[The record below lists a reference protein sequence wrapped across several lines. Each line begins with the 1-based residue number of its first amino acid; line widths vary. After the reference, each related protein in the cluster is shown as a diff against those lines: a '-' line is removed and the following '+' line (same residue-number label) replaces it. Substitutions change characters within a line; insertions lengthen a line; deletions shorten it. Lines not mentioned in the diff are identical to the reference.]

1 MSRQS
6 AKPRDGDHKWEER
19 RGRRS
24 VPRVTAWYRD
34 GLRFACKRCGNCC
47 SGKGSVVV
55 VTPRE
60 REAIARH
67 LGMSVPEFETKH
79 ARIAW
84 YSERAGR
91 PVGEAAADD
100 DVVLVD
106 HDETGDCEWLVR
118 NADGTT
124 ACRVNAAKPDQCASY
139 PFWPRIVGSREAW
152 EAEGER
158 CKGIGEGDPVPAA
171 EVERRAGLDEAM
183 EDLELLLQE
192 LDYEVKD
199 IGARC
204 WLSGDCCDFDA
215 AGHRLFTS
223 EIEARRFAKGVD
235 LTGRDPNSTQCPAW
249 KDRRCTAR
257 EHRPL
262 ACRTYFCDP
271 RFKDAVHELTE
282 RYVTRLKWL
291 HEKHGLPWDYR
302 DFLSHLARIAASLP
316 NVATPAN
323 DRYQPPA

>member
-1 MSRQS
+1 
-6 AKPRDGDHKWEER
+6 
-19 RGRRS
+19 
-24 VPRVTAWYRD
+24 VTAWYRD

-55 VTPRE
+55 VSPRE
-60 REAIARH
+60 REALARQT
-67 LGMSVPEFETKH
+67 GMSVAEFEERH
-79 ARIAW
+79 CRIAW
-84 YSERAGR
+84 YCPEPGR
-91 PVGEAAADD
+91 PVSEATPDD
-100 DVVLVD
+100 DVVLID
-106 HDETGDCEWLVR
+106 DDETGDCEWLVR

-152 EAEGER
+152 EDEGAR
-158 CKGIGEGDPVPAA
+158 CKGIGQGEPVPAA
-171 EVERRAGLDEAM
+171 EVERRAGLEAAM
-183 EDLELLLQE
+183 EDLELLLAE

-199 IGARC
+199 LGARC

-235 LTGRDPNSTQCPAW
+235 LTGWDSASRLCPAW

-257 EHRPL
+257 EHRPM

-271 RFKDAVHELTE
+271 RFETRVNELTE

-291 HEKHGLPWDYR
+291 HEKHGLAWDYR
-302 DFLSHLARIAASLP
+302 DHLAHLERIAASVP
-316 NVATPAN
+316 NVARAAN
-323 DRYQPPA
+323 DRCPSPGRLDGGLTAS

>member
-1 MSRQS
+1 
-6 AKPRDGDHKWEER
+6 
-19 RGRRS
+19 
-24 VPRVTAWYRD
+24 VTAWYRD
-34 GLRFACKRCGNCC
+34 GLRFSCRRCGNCC

-55 VTPRE
+55 VSPRE
-60 REAIARH
+60 REALARQ
-67 LGMSVPEFETKH
+67 LGTTVAAFDAAH

-84 YSERAGR
+84 YSPGAGR
-91 PVGEAAADD
+91 PVAEATADD

-106 HDETGDCEWLVR
+106 DDETGDCEWLVR
-118 NADGTT
+118 HEGGTT
-124 ACRVNAAKPDQCASY
+124 SCRVNAAKPDQCASY

-152 EAEGER
+152 EAESAR
-158 CKGIGEGDPVPAA
+158 CKGIGQGDPVPAT

-183 EDLELLLQE
+183 EDLEVLLRE
-192 LDYEVKD
+192 LDLEVAD
-199 IGARC
+199 LGARC

-235 LTGRDPNSTQCPAW
+235 LAAWDPASRRCPAW

-271 RFKDAVHELTE
+271 RFKDRVNELTE

-291 HEKHGLPWDYR
+291 HEKHALAWDYR
-302 DFLSHLARIAASLP
+302 DLRDHLERLASSLP
-316 NVATPAN
+316 TVASAAN
-323 DRYQPPA
+323 DRYQPASADEGDLPTV